1 MKKILNF
8 ILHRL
13 FIVAI
18 LLLLQ
23 IVFLILILT
32 KFQDAIPYFYIAMDL
47 IGIIVLLEIINN
59 KANPN
64 YKIAWIIPIL
74 TIPIFGVFFYL
85 VFGTKPDGRI
95 DKRTKIVKQR
105 LDKNLIQDDEILNKI
120 KQDNMDA
127 YNQALYL
134 SKNKFPVYNNTNV
147 QYFKIGEEYYEK
159 LIIEL
164 KKAKHFIFLEYFIID
179 EGKMWDSILEILK
192 EKVKEGVDV
201 RVIYDD
207 IGCIVTLPKK
217 YYKTLN
223 EYGIK
228 AFSFNQFVPILTSRL
243 NNRDHRKILIID
255 GNVGFTGGINIADEY
270 INQKNR
276 FGHWKDNGI
285 MLKGEAVWSLTVIF
299 LTTWDYVSKTKD
311 DFNKFKPNYYENLNI
326 TNDSYI
332 QPYDDSPIDNEV
344 VGKNVYLNLINRAKK
359 YIYITTPYLIID
371 EEIEN
376 ALILAYKSGVDV
388 KIIVPGIADKK
399 IVNEVTKAHYPN
411 LIQNGIE
418 IYEYEKGF
426 IHAKTMIVDDIYA
439 TVGTINLD
447 YRSFYLHFECGVLI
461 YKDKCIDDIKSDI
474 LNTIKESKLIKK
486 KDIKIDI
493 IRAFKRAFLKL
504 FAPLM

>member
-147 QYFKIGEEYYEK
+147 QYF
-159 LIIEL
+159 
-164 KKAKHFIFLEYFIID
+164 
-179 EGKMWDSILEILK
+179 
-192 EKVKEGVDV
+192 
-201 RVIYDD
+201 
-207 IGCIVTLPKK
+207 
-217 YYKTLN
+217 
-223 EYGIK
+223 
-228 AFSFNQFVPILTSRL
+228 
-243 NNRDHRKILIID
+243 
-255 GNVGFTGGINIADEY
+255 
-270 INQKNR
+270 
-276 FGHWKDNGI
+276 
-285 MLKGEAVWSLTVIF
+285 
-299 LTTWDYVSKTKD
+299 
-311 DFNKFKPNYYENLNI
+311 
-326 TNDSYI
+326 
-332 QPYDDSPIDNEV
+332 
-344 VGKNVYLNLINRAKK
+344 
-359 YIYITTPYLIID
+359 
-371 EEIEN
+371 
-376 ALILAYKSGVDV
+376 
-388 KIIVPGIADKK
+388 
-399 IVNEVTKAHYPN
+399 
-411 LIQNGIE
+411 
-418 IYEYEKGF
+418 
-426 IHAKTMIVDDIYA
+426 
-439 TVGTINLD
+439 
-447 YRSFYLHFECGVLI
+447 
-461 YKDKCIDDIKSDI
+461 
-474 LNTIKESKLIKK
+474 
-486 KDIKIDI
+486 
-493 IRAFKRAFLKL
+493 
-504 FAPLM
+504 